1 MRMNPEDKN
10 NMNPKEK
17 NNIKEFKIEITVLTG
32 LRIGG
37 EKETFEIA
45 GLDNPVLK
53 AVFENNKKIPIIPGS
68 SLKGKMRC
76 MLEKKYGQDDKIIN
90 RINRLF
96 GKEEP
101 GRLIFSDLL
110 PTQETLKNWEE
121 LERRGYTYNLGTEIK
136 PENTI
141 DRVSGRATPRM
152 MERIVMGS
160 KFAGVITYL
169 VPENQEEEEEDIEI
183 LREGLKLVAKTY
195 LGGCGSRGY
204 GRVEISIKINGNE
217 EKFKP
222 EHL

>member
-1 MRMNPEDKN
+1 MNPED
-10 NMNPKEK
+10 K

-76 MLEKKYGQDDKIIN
+76 MLEKKYGEDDKIIN
-90 RINRLF
+90 RLF
-96 GKEEP
+96 GKDKP

-121 LERRGYTYNLGTEIK
+121 LERKGYTYSLGTEIK

-141 DRVSGRATPRM
+141 DRASGKATPRI

-169 VPENQEEEEEDIEI
+169 SPENQEERKEDIEI
-183 LREGLKLVAKTY
+183 LKEGLELVAKTY

-204 GRVEISIKINGNE
+204 GRVEISIKINGE
-217 EKFKP
+217 EKKFKP

>member
-1 MRMNPEDKN
+1 MRMNPED
-10 NMNPKEK
+10 K

-76 MLEKKYGQDDKIIN
+76 MLEKKYGQNND

-96 GKEEP
+96 GKDEP

-121 LERRGYTYNLGTEIK
+121 LERKGYTYSLGTEIK

-141 DRVSGRATPRM
+141 DRASGKATPRI

-169 VPENQEEEEEDIEI
+169 SPENQEERKEDIEI
-183 LREGLKLVAKTY
+183 LKEGLELVAKTY

-204 GRVEISIKINGNE
+204 GRVEISIKINGE
-217 EKFKP
+217 EKKFKP